1 MLYVQRFQHSR
12 QHHLKNYQ
20 SLRSAGDQN
29 LLLCSNQ
36 YAEKLSQLS
45 RPTSRPSIPSGGL
58 GRTPTLLILTRVPS
72 FVSLHNHH
80 DSDLSILNIVSVKKN

>member
-20 SLRSAGDQN
+20 SLRSSADQN
-29 LLLCSNQ
+29 FLLCSNQ
-36 YAEKLSQLS
+36 YAEKLS